1 MSVSFVQSV
10 WTVMAMVVFIGI
22 VIWAYSSHRK
32 TDFDKAG
39 RLAMDD
45 DDRPAN
51 MNSSNKIEE

>member
-10 WTVMAMVVFIGI
+10 WTVMAMAVFIGI

-32 TDFDKAG
+32 CDFDQAG
-39 RLAMDD
+39 RIAMDD
-45 DDRPAN
+45 DDKPGN